1 MSSALFIRNAISES
15 RGYKGVAEGAIAQIP
30 DAALFEALDEE
41 SNSIAMLIKHL
52 SGNLLSR
59 WSDFKVSDGD
69 KATRDRESEFRSH
82 PADTKENLMERWEA
96 GWSCLFSALE
106 KAPAGGPRKDGHDPR
121 RALHGIGGD
130 ATRHD
135 APGVP
140 RRADRAAREALPRER
155 LSVAEHPAREVGRVS
170 RRSPPGRTAVL
181 ETVKLQNRLYPFR
194 CCCIHA

>member
-106 KAPAGGPRKDGHDPR
+106 KLQPEDLEKTVTI
-121 RALHGIGGD
+121 RAEPC
-130 ATRHD
+130 T
-135 APGVP
+135 
-140 RRADRAAREALPRER
+140 
-155 LSVAEHPAREVGRVS
+155 
-170 RRSPPGRTAVL
+170 VL
-181 ETVKLQNRLYPFR
+181 EAMQRGMTHLAYHVGQIVLLAKHYHGSGFQSLSIPRGKSEEYRAGVRPGGRQYWKR
-194 CCCIHA
+194 